1 MPFIWRSF
9 CVQWWILQPC
19 IGKCSRTENF
29 KRISTRFTVE
39 DNNLSFGAHTLC
51 KKCSWRIKKFEAAVK
66 EIANLNWEFYNFF
79 LSIGKEQVYVQNAV
93 PGLLYQ
99 CREHCVVQH
108 RVQKFIE
115 IMISQIPLAKPP
127 QSLKACYE
135 FHPFAQCFKSCQHCR
150 KF

>member
-79 LSIGKEQVYVQNAV
+79 FVYWKGASMCSKCCSRLAIPVSGALCSSTQSPEIYWNNDFPNPVGKTAT
-93 PGLLYQ
+93 
-99 CREHCVVQH
+99 
-108 RVQKFIE
+108 
-115 IMISQIPLAKPP
+115 IP
-127 QSLKACYE
+127 
-135 FHPFAQCFKSCQHCR
+135 
-150 KF
+150 